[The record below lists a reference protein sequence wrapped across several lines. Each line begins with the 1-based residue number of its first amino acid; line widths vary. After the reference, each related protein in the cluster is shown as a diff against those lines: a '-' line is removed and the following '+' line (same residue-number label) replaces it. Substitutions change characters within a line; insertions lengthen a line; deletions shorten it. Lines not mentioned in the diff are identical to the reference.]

1 MILLDLDEREAEIVI
16 SALLDKISDMK
27 TSEII
32 LKRKVEELT
41 EKLSYSEN
49 PNNSESEVVNNG

>member
-16 SALLDKISDMK
+16 SALLNKISDTK

-32 LKRKVEELT
+32 LKCKVEELT
-41 EKLSYSEN
+41 EKLSCSEN
-49 PNNSESEVVNNG
+49 PNNSESEA